1 MKYKDYKMRTDRSQ
15 RAILVDLC
23 CIETRLF
30 LWYEP
35 PTPTEW
41 IEFQVDDEQIEAFF
55 GKEMHDKIYKD
66 YLSGNEK
73 AIEWAKKKI
82 KKFIKSMPKEDI
94 EKAKQIASKFYKKE
108 CAK

>member
-1 MKYKDYKMRTDRSQ
+1 MQYNDYKMRTDISK
-15 RAILVDLC
+15 RAILADLC

-30 LWYEP
+30 LSYEP
-35 PTPTEW
+35 PTPAEW
-41 IEFQVDDEQIEAFF
+41 IGFQVDDEQIEAFF

-82 KKFIKSMPKEDI
+82 TKFIESMPKEDI
-94 EKAKQIASKFYKKE
+94 EKAKQIANKLYKKE
-108 CAK
+108 